1 MRLEQVL
8 QDESDLVLRSLRAAL
23 TALEHGDA
31 ELAEEVIRF
40 DDEVD
45 ARYLGIE
52 NGIQNL
58 LATQTPVATDLR
70 LVLAILHT
78 NLHLERCAD
87 YCVTIAK
94 LIKLTADL
102 PGEQGL
108 IEAFEEMGLRAEQM
122 LRVAVDSFA
131 ARDAVRAETL
141 VELDELIDRAN
152 RRAMEQVFAIADDLD
167 KRRWGL
173 RMLIVSRCLERIGD
187 LSRRH
192 RRADRLPRHRGVPR
206 VHGCVAAESHGRL
219 SAIASDRWRPRPAAY
234 GSAFTRSWSSS
245 RQRFSAWASSSFAP
259 SRPRPARSSR
269 RISSSPTR

>member
-1 MRLEQVL
+1 MEGDL
-8 QDESDLVLRSLRAAL
+8 QAESDLVLRSLRAAL

-45 ARYLGIE
+45 ARYVAIE
-52 NGIQNL
+52 EGIQNL
-58 LATQTPVATDLR
+58 LARQTPVATDLR
-70 LVLAILHT
+70 LVLSILHI

-94 LIKLTADL
+94 LVKLTADL
-102 PGEQGL
+102 PGDGGL
-108 IEAFEEMGLRAEQM
+108 LEAFGEMGMRSEQM

-187 LSRRH
+187 L
-192 RRADRLPRHRGVPR
+192 AVDIG
-206 VHGCVAAESHGRL
+206 EQT
-219 SAIASDRWRPRPAAY
+219 AY
-234 GSAFTRSWSSS
+234 LVTGEFREYTDA
-245 RQRFSAWASSSFAP
+245 
-259 SRPRPARSSR
+259 SRPSLAGA
-269 RISSSPTR
+269 

>member
-102 PGEQGL
+102 PREQGL

-187 LSRRH
+187 LAVDIGEQTVYLVTGEFREYTD
-192 RRADRLPRHRGVPR
+192 A
-206 VHGCVAAESHGRL
+206 
-219 SAIASDRWRPRPAAY
+219 
-234 GSAFTRSWSSS
+234 
-245 RQRFSAWASSSFAP
+245 
-259 SRPRPARSSR
+259 SRPSLTGA
-269 RISSSPTR
+269 

>member
-1 MRLEQVL
+1 MRENFHEELAALEAEL
-8 QDESDLVLRSLRAAL
+8 QSESDLVLRSLRAAL
-23 TALEHGDA
+23 AALEHGDR

-45 ARYLGIE
+45 ERYLAIE

-58 LATQTPVATDLR
+58 LARQTPVATDLR

-94 LIKLTADL
+94 LVKLTAELAGDA
-102 PGEQGL
+102 GL
-108 IEAFEEMGLRAEQM
+108 IEAFAEMGSRAEQM

-131 ARDAVRAETL
+131 ARDEARAETL

-152 RRAMEQVFAIADDLD
+152 RRAMEQVFAIADDLE

-187 LSRRH
+187 L
-192 RRADRLPRHRGVPR
+192 AVDIG
-206 VHGCVAAESHGRL
+206 EQT
-219 SAIASDRWRPRPAAY
+219 AY
-234 GSAFTRSWSSS
+234 LVTGEFREYTDA
-245 RQRFSAWASSSFAP
+245 
-259 SRPRPARSSR
+259 SRPSLAGA
-269 RISSSPTR
+269 

>member
-1 MRLEQVL
+1 M
-8 QDESDLVLRSLRAAL
+8 
-23 TALEHGDA
+23 
-31 ELAEEVIRF
+31 
-40 DDEVD
+40 
-45 ARYLGIE
+45 
-52 NGIQNL
+52 
-58 LATQTPVATDLR
+58 
-70 LVLAILHT
+70 LAILHI

-102 PGEQGL
+102 PGDQGL
-108 IEAFEEMGLRAEQM
+108 IEAFSEMGLRAEQM

-187 LSRRH
+187 LAVDIGEQTAYLVTGR
-192 RRADRLPRHRGVPR
+192 VPR
-206 VHGCVAAESHGRL
+206 VHGRLAAEPRGRL
-219 SAIASDRWRPRPAAY
+219 GPRDSIGRWRAAHPAQRTHQLPRGA
-234 GSAFTRSWSSS
+234 GRRS
-245 RQRFSAWASSSFAP
+245 RQRSSGRASWSFAP
-259 SRPRPARSSR
+259 CRPRRERSSR
-269 RISSSPTR
+269 RTSSSPTR

>member
-1 MRLEQVL
+1 MRESFHEELAALEREL
-8 QDESDLVLRSLRAAL
+8 QSESDLVLRSLRAAL
-23 TALEHGDA
+23 SSLEDGDR

-45 ARYLGIE
+45 ACYLSIE
-52 NGIQNL
+52 NGIQNM
-58 LATQTPVATDLR
+58 LARQTPVATDLR

-94 LIKLTADL
+94 LVKLTADL
-102 PGEQGL
+102 PGDPGL
-108 IEAFEEMGLRAEQM
+108 IDAFGEMGMRAEQM

-187 LSRRH
+187 L
-192 RRADRLPRHRGVPR
+192 AVDIG
-206 VHGCVAAESHGRL
+206 EQT
-219 SAIASDRWRPRPAAY
+219 AY
-234 GSAFTRSWSSS
+234 LVTGEFREYTDA
-245 RQRFSAWASSSFAP
+245 
-259 SRPRPARSSR
+259 SRPSLAGA
-269 RISSSPTR
+269 

>member
-1 MRLEQVL
+1 MRTSFHEELEGLEQEL
-8 QDESDLVLRSLRAAL
+8 QTESDLVLRSLRAAL
-23 TALEHGDA
+23 GALGHSDR

-45 ARYLGIE
+45 ERYVSIE

-58 LATQTPVATDLR
+58 LARQTPVATDLR
-70 LVLAILHT
+70 LVLAILHI

-94 LIKLTADL
+94 LVKLTADL
-102 PGEQGL
+102 PGDEGL
-108 IEAFEEMGLRAEQM
+108 LEAFSEMGMRAEQM

-187 LSRRH
+187 L
-192 RRADRLPRHRGVPR
+192 AVDIG
-206 VHGCVAAESHGRL
+206 EQT
-219 SAIASDRWRPRPAAY
+219 AY
-234 GSAFTRSWSSS
+234 LVTGEFREYTDA
-245 RQRFSAWASSSFAP
+245 
-259 SRPRPARSSR
+259 SRPSLTGA
-269 RISSSPTR
+269 

>member
-1 MRLEQVL
+1 MRESFHEELAGLENEL
-8 QDESDLVLRSLRAAL
+8 QAESDLVLRSLRAAL
-23 TALEHGDA
+23 SALEHSDRD
-31 ELAEEVIRF
+31 LAEEVIRF
-40 DDEVD
+40 DDDVD
-45 ARYLGIE
+45 ACYLSIE
-52 NGIQNL
+52 EGIQNL
-58 LATQTPVATDLR
+58 LARQTPVATDLR

-102 PGEQGL
+102 PREEGL
-108 IEAFEEMGLRAEQM
+108 IEAFGEMGMRAEQM

-152 RRAMEQVFAIADDLD
+152 RRAVEQVFAIADDLD

-187 LSRRH
+187 L
-192 RRADRLPRHRGVPR
+192 AVDIG
-206 VHGCVAAESHGRL
+206 EQT
-219 SAIASDRWRPRPAAY
+219 AY
-234 GSAFTRSWSSS
+234 LVTGEFREYTDA
-245 RQRFSAWASSSFAP
+245 
-259 SRPRPARSSR
+259 SRPSLAGA
-269 RISSSPTR
+269 

>member
-1 MRLEQVL
+1 MRESFHEELVRLESEL
-8 QDESDLVLRSLRAAL
+8 QTESDLVLRSLRAAL
-23 TALEHGDA
+23 SALEHGDR
-31 ELAEEVIRF
+31 ELADEVIGF
-40 DDEVD
+40 DDDVD
-45 ARYLGIE
+45 ERYLAIE

-58 LATQTPVATDLR
+58 LARQTPVATDLR

-102 PGEQGL
+102 PREEGL

-131 ARDAVRAETL
+131 ARDVARAETL

-187 LSRRH
+187 LAVDIGEQTAYLVTGEFREYTDASR
-192 RRADRLPRHRGVPR
+192 P
-206 VHGCVAAESHGRL
+206 
-219 SAIASDRWRPRPAAY
+219 
-234 GSAFTRSWSSS
+234 
-245 RQRFSAWASSSFAP
+245 SFAG
-259 SRPRPARSSR
+259 A
-269 RISSSPTR
+269 

>member
-1 MRLEQVL
+1 MRESFHEELVALEAAL
-8 QDESDLVLRSLRAAL
+8 QAESDLVLRSLRAAL
-23 TALEHGDA
+23 TALEHGDR

-45 ARYLGIE
+45 ERYLSIE

-58 LATQTPVATDLR
+58 LARQTPVATDLR

-94 LIKLTADL
+94 LVKLTADL
-102 PGEQGL
+102 PGDPGL

-187 LSRRH
+187 L
-192 RRADRLPRHRGVPR
+192 AVDIG
-206 VHGCVAAESHGRL
+206 EQT
-219 SAIASDRWRPRPAAY
+219 AY
-234 GSAFTRSWSSS
+234 LVTGEFREYTDA
-245 RQRFSAWASSSFAP
+245 
-259 SRPRPARSSR
+259 SRPSLAGA
-269 RISSSPTR
+269 

>member
-1 MRLEQVL
+1 MRENFHEELAGLEADL
-8 QDESDLVLRSLRAAL
+8 QSESDLVLRSLRAAL
-23 TALEHGDA
+23 AALEHGDR

-45 ARYLGIE
+45 ERYLAIE

-58 LATQTPVATDLR
+58 LARQTPVATDLR
-70 LVLAILHT
+70 LVLAVLHI

-94 LIKLTADL
+94 LVKLTAELAGDA
-102 PGEQGL
+102 GL
-108 IEAFEEMGLRAEQM
+108 IEAFGEMGSRAEQM

-131 ARDAVRAETL
+131 ARDEVRAETL

-152 RRAMEQVFAIADDLD
+152 RRAMEQVFAISDDLE

-187 LSRRH
+187 L
-192 RRADRLPRHRGVPR
+192 AVDIG
-206 VHGCVAAESHGRL
+206 EQT
-219 SAIASDRWRPRPAAY
+219 AY
-234 GSAFTRSWSSS
+234 LVTGEFREYTDA
-245 RQRFSAWASSSFAP
+245 
-259 SRPRPARSSR
+259 SRPSLTGA
-269 RISSSPTR
+269 

>member
-1 MRLEQVL
+1 MRTSFHEELERLESEL
-8 QDESDLVLRSLRAAL
+8 QAESDLVLRSLRAAL
-23 TALEHGDA
+23 TALEHGDR

-45 ARYLGIE
+45 ASYVAIE
-52 NGIQNL
+52 EGIQNL
-58 LATQTPVATDLR
+58 LARQTPVATDLR
-70 LVLAILHT
+70 LVLAILHI

-94 LIKLTADL
+94 LVRLTAEL
-102 PGEQGL
+102 PGDQGL
-108 IEAFEEMGLRAEQM
+108 LEAFGEMGMRAEQM

-131 ARDAVRAETL
+131 ARNAVRAETL

-187 LSRRH
+187 L
-192 RRADRLPRHRGVPR
+192 AVDIG
-206 VHGCVAAESHGRL
+206 EQT
-219 SAIASDRWRPRPAAY
+219 AY
-234 GSAFTRSWSSS
+234 LVTGEFREYTDA
-245 RQRFSAWASSSFAP
+245 
-259 SRPRPARSSR
+259 SRPSLAGA
-269 RISSSPTR
+269 

>member
-1 MRLEQVL
+1 MEGDL
-8 QDESDLVLRSLRAAL
+8 QAESDLVLRSLRAAL

-40 DDEVD
+40 DDDVD
-45 ARYLGIE
+45 ACYLSIE
-52 NGIQNL
+52 NGIQNM
-58 LATQTPVATDLR
+58 LARQTPVATDLR

-94 LIKLTADL
+94 LVRLTADL
-102 PGEQGL
+102 PGDHGL
-108 IEAFEEMGLRAEQM
+108 LEAFGEMGMRAEQM

-187 LSRRH
+187 L
-192 RRADRLPRHRGVPR
+192 AVDIG
-206 VHGCVAAESHGRL
+206 EQT
-219 SAIASDRWRPRPAAY
+219 AY
-234 GSAFTRSWSSS
+234 LVTGEFREYTDA
-245 RQRFSAWASSSFAP
+245 
-259 SRPRPARSSR
+259 SRPSLAGA
-269 RISSSPTR
+269 